1 MRQDEPASRAS
12 RPTPRK
18 ARRCYATPRRRRTPT
33 QGEHRPLAVLGG
45 PNAHPCPDMRQG
57 ADAGR
62 DADAGREAAAGAG
75 NGAERLLAL
84 PLASIRRALRSST
97 ASRCS
102 RAARARDSNAAS
114 FCASSA
120 ARRLESPARVG
131 AGLAAS
137 PCERHFLP
145 AGTDAA
151 DAASAAALCG
161 ASESAAAAR
170 AWRVAALSAK
180 ACRRAAALSLRCVW
194 SSAISSLLRRV
205 SAARCSLR
213 AVSTQGAARNCAR
226 QARSWSANAVFA
238 CARRVAMRARSAAS
252 SAAPADGPRP
262 AHAASSP
269 AARTR
274 ETPPRCA
281 MLTSTS
287 CPQRAA
293 PRPGIRP
300 TAFRAGATPC
310 VETHAPAGL
319 RCTAPRA
326 AFAPTGSASRAGRT
340 ARPPAR

>member
-1 MRQDEPASRAS
+1 
-12 RPTPRK
+12 
-18 ARRCYATPRRRRTPT
+18 
-33 QGEHRPLAVLGG
+33 
-45 PNAHPCPDMRQG
+45 MRQG

-62 DADAGREAAAGAG
+62 DADEGREAAAGVD
-75 NGAERLLAL
+75 NGAERFLAL
-84 PLASIRRALRSST
+84 VSALALASIRRALRSST
-97 ASRCS
+97 ASRRSC
-102 RAARARDSNAAS
+102 AARARDSNAAS

-194 SSAISSLLRRV
+194 SSAISSFLRRV
-205 SAARCSLR
+205 STARCSLR
-213 AVSTQGAARNCAR
+213 AVSRQGAARNCAR
-226 QARSWSANAVFA
+226 QARSRSANAMFA

-252 SAAPADGPRP
+252 SAATADGRP
-262 AHAASSP
+262 QAHAASST

-274 ETPPRCA
+274 ATPFRCVK
-281 MLTSTS
+281 LTSAT

-293 PRPGIRP
+293 PGPGIRP
-300 TAFRAGATPC
+300 IASRAGATPC

-326 AFAPTGSASRAGRT
+326 AFAPTGSASPAGRT